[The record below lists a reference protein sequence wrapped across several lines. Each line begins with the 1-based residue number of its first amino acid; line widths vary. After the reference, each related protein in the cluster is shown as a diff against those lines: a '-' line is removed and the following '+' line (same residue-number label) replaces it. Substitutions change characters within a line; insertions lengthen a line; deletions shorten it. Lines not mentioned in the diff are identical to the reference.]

1 MTLLQKSDLIAGHEV
16 GGEGR
21 GAANGTQISM
31 ISNLEKIKSTEKIT
45 VPFLSKTRIKRNIN
59 QSAKTCKLAVSEFMT
74 MV

>member
-45 VPFLSKTRIKRNIN
+45 VLFCLKQGSKET
-59 QSAKTCKLAVSEFMT
+59 STKLQKHAN
-74 MV
+74 